1 MKKKIQQQIR
11 KLFNLYTEEEIGV
24 GVEFGVILSETANNL
39 NLVLTTQTVISAE
52 RIYAKE
58 LKENGVLKTALNFI
72 PLIMAIIEEASLEEK
87 KTPSK

>member
-24 GVEFGVILSETANNL
+24 GVEFGVILSETASNL
-39 NLVLTTQTVISAE
+39 NLVLSTQTVISAE